1 MPYVNVPSF
10 REASMHDFPERNPI
24 FEGKKRVDLILMNM
38 IFFSLQLFQWFADR
52 DFILS

>member
-10 REASMHDFPERNPI
+10 REASMHDFLERNPI
-24 FEGKKRVDLILMNM
+24 FEGKKRVDLILINM
-38 IFFSLQLFQWFADR
+38 ILFQWFADR